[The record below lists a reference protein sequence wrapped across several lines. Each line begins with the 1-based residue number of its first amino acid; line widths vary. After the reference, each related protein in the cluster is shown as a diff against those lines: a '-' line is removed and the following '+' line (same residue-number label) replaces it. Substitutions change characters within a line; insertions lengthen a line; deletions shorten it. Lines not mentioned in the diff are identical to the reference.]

1 MTASEFMAIAP
12 MFASEDVTRPSL
24 HEPFRCGDRLFATDG
39 RIALAYRAR
48 FTELCKIT
56 ETTDEK
62 RRSLG
67 KSIMGMIESNDAK
80 IASGKYQ
87 GFGLCSMM
95 EAVIAAFANVE
106 PAMMWLRANEPDED
120 DPDADGSP
128 DSVRHVHVSFT
139 AVIMANPARSL
150 IAGYYASL
158 IAGLVKYHGPV
169 EAYADENDPHAM
181 LYFRGP
187 DWNCVLMPRK
197 VGIKGANREWSYY
210 FGGCS
215 IADAWT
221 GTLVWGRDNENL
233 PDLDALR
240 AGVVKSNR

>member
-1 MTASEFMAIAP
+1 MKASEFMAIAP
-12 MFASEDVTRPSL
+12 MFAGEDVTRPAFSM
-24 HEPFRCGDRLFATDG
+24 PFRHGDHLFATDG
-39 RIALAYRAR
+39 RIALAHRAR
-48 FTELCKIT
+48 FTELCKIA

-62 RRSLG
+62 RLGIG

-95 EAVIAAFANVE
+95 EAVIEAFANVE
-106 PAMMWLRANEPDED
+106 PEMMWLRANEPDED

-128 DSVRHVHVSFT
+128 DSVRYIHELFT
-139 AVIMANPARSL
+139 SVIMANPARSV

-158 IAGLVKYHGPV
+158 IAGLMKYHGPV
-169 EAYADENDPHAM
+169 EAYADANDPHAM

-187 DWNCVLMPRK
+187 DWNCALMPRM
-197 VGIKGANREWSYY
+197 VCSKGKCWEWNC

-215 IADAWT
+215 VADAWT
-221 GTLVWGRDNENL
+221 GSLVYGRDEEGN
-233 PDLDALR
+233 PDMDALR
-240 AGVVKSNR
+240 KEVHHA

>member
-39 RIALAYRAR
+39 RIALAHRAR
-48 FTELCKIT
+48 FTELCRIA

-62 RRSLG
+62 LLGLG
-67 KSIMGMIESNDAK
+67 KSIMSMIEQNDAK

-87 GFGLCSMM
+87 GYGLCSMW

-106 PAMMWLRANEPDED
+106 PEMMWLRANEPDED
-120 DPDADGSP
+120 GSP
-128 DSVRHVHVSFT
+128 DSVRYVHESFT
-139 AVIMANPARSL
+139 SVIMANPARSV

-158 IAGLVKYHGPV
+158 IAGLMKYHGPV
-169 EAYADENDPHAM
+169 EAYADASDPHAM

-187 DWNCVLMPRK
+187 DWNCALMPRLVK
-197 VGIKGANREWSYY
+197 PCGVCHVWNYY
-210 FGGCS
+210 GGCA
-215 IADAWT
+215 IADAMT
-221 GTLVWGRDNENL
+221 GKLVWGRDCAAVL
-233 PDLDALR
+233 PDMDTLR
-240 AGVVKSNR
+240 KAVAE

>member
-1 MTASEFMAIAP
+1 MTASEFMSIAP
-12 MFASEDVTRPSL
+12 MFASEDVARPTL
-24 HEPFRCGDRLFATDG
+24 REPFRCRDHLFATDG
-39 RIALAYRAR
+39 RIALVHRAR
-48 FTELCKIT
+48 LTELCRIA

-62 RRSLG
+62 RPGLG
-67 KSIMGMIESNDAK
+67 KSLMSMVEQSDAK

-87 GFGLCSMM
+87 GYGLCSMW
-95 EAVIAAFANVE
+95 EAVVAAFANVE
-106 PAMMWLRANEPDED
+106 PEMMWLRANALDDD
-120 DPDADGSP
+120 DPAADGLP
-128 DSVRHVHVSFT
+128 DSVRHVHESFT
-139 AVIMANPARSL
+139 CVIMANPARSL

-169 EAYADENDPHAM
+169 EAYADENDPHAK

-197 VGIKGANREWSYY
+197 VGIKGANWEWSY

>member
-24 HEPFRCGDRLFATDG
+24 HEPSRCGDRLFVTDG
-39 RIALAYRAR
+39 RIALAHRAR
-48 FTELCKIT
+48 FTELCKIA

-106 PAMMWLRANEPDED
+106 PEMMWLRANEPDED

-128 DSVRHVHVSFT
+128 DSVRHVHESFT
-139 AVIMANPARSL
+139 SVIMANPARSV

-158 IAGLVKYHGPV
+158 IAGLMKYHGPV
-169 EAYADENDPHAM
+169 EAYADASDPHAM

-187 DWNCVLMPRK
+187 DWNCALMPRM
-197 VGIKGANREWSYY
+197 VCSKGTCWEWNC

-221 GTLVWGRDNENL
+221 GSLVYGRDEEGN
-233 PDLDALR
+233 PDMDALR
-240 AGVVKSNR
+240 KGVKA

>member
-12 MFASEDVTRPSL
+12 MFASEGVTRPSL

-39 RIALAYRAR
+39 RIALAHRAR
-48 FTELCKIT
+48 FTELCRIA

-62 RRSLG
+62 RLGLG
-67 KSIMGMIESNDAK
+67 KSIMGMVELNDAK

-106 PAMMWLRANEPDED
+106 PEMMWLRANEPDED
-120 DPDADGSP
+120 DPDAS
-128 DSVRHVHVSFT
+128 
-139 AVIMANPARSL
+139 
-150 IAGYYASL
+150 
-158 IAGLVKYHGPV
+158 
-169 EAYADENDPHAM
+169 DPHAM

-187 DWNCVLMPRK
+187 DWNCALMPRM
-197 VGIKGANREWSYY
+197 VCSKGTSWEWNC

-215 IADAWT
+215 VADAWT
-221 GTLVWGRDNENL
+221 GSLVYGRDEEGN
-233 PDLDALR
+233 PDMDALR
-240 AGVVKSNR
+240 KGVSARDFISPTAGRAGSAETAEAKDAAVRPEVKR

>member
-12 MFASEDVTRPSL
+12 MFASDDVTRPSL

-39 RIALAYRAR
+39 RIALAHRAR

-56 ETTDEK
+56 ETTDE
-62 RRSLG
+62 RRLGLG
-67 KSIMGMIESNDAK
+67 KSIIGIVEMNEAK
-80 IASGKYQ
+80 IAKGEYKGY
-87 GFGLCSMM
+87 GLCSIT
-95 EAVIAAFANVE
+95 EAVVAAFANVE
-106 PAMMWLRANEPDED
+106 PEMMWLRANELDDD
-120 DPDADGSP
+120 DPDANGSP
-128 DSVRHVHVSFT
+128 DSVRHVHEQFT
-139 AVIMANPARSL
+139 CVIMANPARSL

-169 EAYADENDPHAM
+169 EAYSDENDQHAM

-187 DWNCVLMPRK
+187 DWNCALMPRM
-197 VGIKGANREWSYY
+197 VGTKGSHLEWRY

-221 GTLVWGRDNENL
+221 GNLVHGCDEENN
-233 PDLDALR
+233 PDIDALR
-240 AGVVKSNR
+240 KGAAK